1 MASGLPLREDVI
13 ATALP
18 TEGVKVSKQGEQ
30 ITINIVVDSRGGTRA
45 TTRNGDVGESPR
57 KDVVDGGKQELIVG
71 IQRGVVDIASRIHR
85 IVLYGRPPCPSHRQ
99 PSR

>member
-45 TTRNGDVGESPR
+45 TTLNGDVGESPR
-57 KDVVDGGKQELIVG
+57 KDVVDGGKPGLIVR
-71 IQRGVVDIASRIHR
+71 IQRGVLDTASPITATLAHPH
-85 IVLYGRPPCPSHRQ
+85 PPDRSPCTAT
-99 PSR
+99 